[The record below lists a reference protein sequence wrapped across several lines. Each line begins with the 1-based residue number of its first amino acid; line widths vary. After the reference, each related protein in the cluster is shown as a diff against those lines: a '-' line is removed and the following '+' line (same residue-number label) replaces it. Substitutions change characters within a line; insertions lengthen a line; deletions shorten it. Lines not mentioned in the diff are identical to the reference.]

1 MEDSQTL
8 CDSNLILFDI
18 GNNLLISSFS
28 AACLSSICS
37 LSLIAAARL
46 SLLLSSFC
54 FFISPAERISSAK
67 VCILASAFSFPR
79 SSHSHTINISDR
91 KSVKA
96 IYYGPDIE
104 KRYKSHL
111 RKVAQLRGL
120 EEYDVSVDLD
130 NPNFELKLTKL
141 QVRFLLMRLRSRLAR
156 TRQRRQLCYVCQ
168 TNPHLATCP
177 VQKCTRSIAI
187 LFKYYHYPCF
197 FHGSFQ

>member
-1 MEDSQTL
+1 MFLLFCKDRNTCKYFKNFQEFSRIFKVLNVKVFVNPCKTFKNLLEKLEDSQTL

-54 FFISPAERISSAK
+54 FFSSPAERISSAK

-141 QVRFLLMRLRSRLAR
+141 
-156 TRQRRQLCYVCQ
+156 
-168 TNPHLATCP
+168 
-177 VQKCTRSIAI
+177 
-187 LFKYYHYPCF
+187 
-197 FHGSFQ
+197 